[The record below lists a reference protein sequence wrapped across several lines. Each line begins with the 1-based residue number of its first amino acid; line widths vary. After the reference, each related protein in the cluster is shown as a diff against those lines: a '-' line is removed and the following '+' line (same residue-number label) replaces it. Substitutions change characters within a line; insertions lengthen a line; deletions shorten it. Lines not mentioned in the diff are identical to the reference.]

1 MDGVYSGSI
10 TNNRFRID
18 EESERQIGQR
28 QEAGSLGGSFSLGWR
43 CCMDVLLNDVEAR
56 VFGAL
61 IEKSVTSSD
70 YYPLTLNA
78 LVAACNQKNNRDPV
92 MCLDEKAVVR
102 ALDAMRDR
110 HLAWQVSVAGSR
122 VFKYKH
128 NLEGRFEWSEAQRA
142 IMCELILRGP
152 QTAGELRT
160 HCERLYALPDVS
172 QVEALLHGL
181 AEFKDGALVKELPK
195 EAGCREHRYAH
206 LLCGDVSVPMQDI
219 LPQPEPATLAVRA
232 ENERL
237 VALENEVAV
246 IRKDLGELRALV
258 AEFRK
263 QFE

>member
-1 MDGVYSGSI
+1 MD
-10 TNNRFRID
+10 
-18 EESERQIGQR
+18 
-28 QEAGSLGGSFSLGWR
+28 A
-43 CCMDVLLNDVEAR
+43 LLNDVEAR
-56 VFGAL
+56 VFGSL
-61 IEKSVTSSD
+61 IEKSVTTPD

-110 HLAWQVSVAGSR
+110 QLAWQVSAAGSR

-128 NLEGRFEWSEAQRA
+128 NLESRFAWTDEQRG

-160 HCERLYALPDVS
+160 HCERLCKLPDVP
-172 QVEALLHGL
+172 QVETILQGL
-181 AEFKDGALVKELPK
+181 AEYKDGALVVKLPK
-195 EAGCREHRYAH
+195 EPGCREHRFAH
-206 LLCGDVSVPMQDI
+206 LLCGDVSMPVRDI
-219 LPQPEPATLAVRA
+219 LPQPEAATLAVRA

-237 VALENEVAV
+237 LVLENEMAAL
-246 IRKDLGELRALV
+246 RKEFQELKTQV
-258 AEFRK
+258 MEFRK

>member
-1 MDGVYSGSI
+1 LD
-10 TNNRFRID
+10 
-18 EESERQIGQR
+18 
-28 QEAGSLGGSFSLGWR
+28 A
-43 CCMDVLLNDVEAR
+43 LLNDVEAR
-56 VFGAL
+56 VFGSL
-61 IEKSVTSSD
+61 IEKSVTTPD

-110 HLAWQVSVAGSR
+110 QLAWQVSAAGSR

-128 NLEGRFEWSEAQRA
+128 NLESRFAWTDEQRG

-160 HCERLYALPDVS
+160 HCERLCKLPDVP
-172 QVEALLHGL
+172 QVETILQGL
-181 AEFKDGALVKELPK
+181 AEYKDGALVVKLPK
-195 EAGCREHRYAH
+195 EPGCREHRFAH
-206 LLCGDVSVPMQDI
+206 LLCGDVSMPVRDI
-219 LPQPEPATLAVRA
+219 LPQPEAATLAVRA

-237 VALENEVAV
+237 LVLENEMAAL
-246 IRKDLGELRALV
+246 RKEFQELKTQV
-258 AEFRK
+258 MEFRK